1 MTTPSAEAQS
11 LIHQLGCLGFEKD
24 GERRLALLRGV
35 ADLYLSS
42 AVSPTLAEEYLFT
55 EIVSTVMRK
64 LSPEQRPQAAESLAP
79 ETRLPRDLALAL
91 AADEDIAVAR
101 PILAHSPVL
110 TETDIIALAEKTG
123 DDHLQAIATRAFLSS
138 RVTDVLIDRG
148 SNRVLRT
155 ISSNAGA
162 EVSAAGMSR
171 MVERARSDDDLC
183 LCLADRGDLPP
194 AVIDELEDM
203 ICARIAGNGGETAD
217 SSAQALKGRAHAL
230 ILDELRRRRANMSS
244 TERVIAA
251 VAAGTVRMDDALRPI
266 LDGGRLLDLAQ
277 ILAHFLRFDRNFM
290 FQQLVASDLNTVV
303 LAARSLDL
311 SYESLSRILELRARK
326 RRGAPAQSLTAA
338 EYEAVDTA
346 AAQRAMRFLK
356 VRMTAAASGT
366 VAA

>member
-1 MTTPSAEAQS
+1 MTMPTEAEAPS
-11 LIHQLGCLGFEKD
+11 LIHQLGRLGFEKD

-35 ADLYLSS
+35 ADLYLSRTI
-42 AVSPTLAEEYLFT
+42 SPTLAEEYLFT
-55 EIVSTVMRK
+55 EIVTTVMRK
-64 LSPEQRPQAAESLAP
+64 LNPEQRPQVTESLAP
-79 ETRLPRDLALAL
+79 EARVPRDLALAL

-110 TETDIIALAEKTG
+110 TETDIITLAETTG

-155 ISSNAGA
+155 ISTNTGA
-162 EVSAAGMSR
+162 EVSAEGMTR
-171 MVERARSDDDLC
+171 MVARARTDEDLC

-194 AVIDELEDM
+194 AVIDELETM
-203 ICARIAGNGGETAD
+203 ICARLSGEGSETGEGPAN
-217 SSAQALKGRAHAL
+217 ALKARAHAL
-230 ILDELRRRRANMSS
+230 ILEELRRRRANMSS

-251 VAAGTVRMDDALRPI
+251 VAAGTVSLDDALRPI

-290 FQQLVASDLNTVV
+290 FQQLAAGDLNTVV
-303 LAARSLDL
+303 LAARSLEL
-311 SYESLSRILELRARK
+311 SHQTLSRALELRARK
-326 RRGAPAQSLTAA
+326 RRGPAQTITAA
-338 EYEAVDTA
+338 EYEAVDQA

-356 VRMTAAASGT
+356 VRMTAGASGS